1 MEAWKANSLS
11 KAGRVVLIQF
21 SLESLPMH
29 TMQCFQLPKKTTT
42 LLDRVNRT
50 FFWKKYGTEK
60 GLPMVA
66 WDKICQPK
74 NLRGLGLRKTEAV
87 NLAFQAKLAW
97 KVLTGSDGLWSS
109 VVKRKYLRSQC
120 FLDTKSKSTDSP
132 AWKSVLRSKLL
143 LRKGIRW
150 KVGKGD
156 WIMLWW
162 DNWCDNASLV
172 DLLDLDTSTIQNPE
186 LRVSDFITQ
195 DKC

>member
-1 MEAWKANSLS
+1 
-11 KAGRVVLIQF
+11 
-21 SLESLPMH
+21 
-29 TMQCFQLPKKTTT
+29 
-42 LLDRVNRT
+42 
-50 FFWKKYGTEK
+50 
-60 GLPMVA
+60 MVA

-74 NLRGLGLRKTEAV
+74 NLGGLGLRKTEAV

-150 KVGKGD
+150 KVSKGD
-156 WIMLWW
+156 QI
-162 DNWCDNASLV
+162 
-172 DLLDLDTSTIQNPE
+172 I
-186 LRVSDFITQ
+186 F
-195 DKC
+195 